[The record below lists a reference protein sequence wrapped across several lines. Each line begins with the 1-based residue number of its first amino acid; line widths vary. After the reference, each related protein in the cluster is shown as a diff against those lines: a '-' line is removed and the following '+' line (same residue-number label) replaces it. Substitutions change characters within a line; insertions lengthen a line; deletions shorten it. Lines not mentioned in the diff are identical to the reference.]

1 MKSKSQSSLHSLFS
15 NRKRIVF
22 FLKIIIGFGL
32 VYYLFLQ
39 FKNQQFEISFYKIN
53 YLFLTLAIILWLP
66 NIFLQFLKWKITCKK
81 LLDEDKNC
89 IILSSL
95 FAGFSAAIITPFRI
109 GEYAGRNIPFKD
121 KAVFDVTF
129 TTLVDNLCHLAV
141 IFFVGATFSVLFIK
155 QYFNPSVTFIF
166 FLTVSLIILLVCF
179 FYIIHKSQDMNEL
192 LQKVKRKNFI
202 TRFLEKKA
210 VIDKL
215 HKEVLLKNVALSL
228 LLFVC
233 YNLQFAFLVAAFSD
247 SSAIWNYLVAG
258 TLVMFTKT
266 IIPPVSFGE
275 LGIREGAS
283 IYFITNLGLSG
294 IIGLYASLSLF
305 FINVLLPAVIGL
317 FFMLRRD

>member
-32 VYYLFLQ
+32 VYYLFIQ
-39 FKNQQFEISFYKIN
+39 FQNQQFEISFYKIN

-81 LLDEDKNC
+81 LLDEDKNS

-129 TTLVDNLCHLAV
+129 ATLVDNLCHLAV

-215 HKEVLLKNVALSL
+215 HKEVLLKNVALSF